1 MTSLLYLLKESN
13 SSVTCNASSRVGTRI
28 NPCTGP
34 FFGVSRSRTGSP
46 NAAVLPVPVCACAI
60 ISLCLSSSNKTGMVS
75 FWIGEGVSKPLALIA
90 GRVFSP
96 SPSAV
101 NSSNCV
107 IKSFFSRKN
116 AYFPGTVRLCSVA
129 AGLPTFILS
138 RPVQNSYSSG
148 ALAGRYADTSAIY
161 FAGLPL
167 RYSVPDSEQ
176 WDHSCTTKL
185 KQ

>member
-138 RPVQNSYSSG
+138 RPVQNSYS
-148 ALAGRYADTSAIY
+148 AVLWPADTPTLPLSILPACRSAIP
-161 FAGLPL
+161 FRTANNGIIHAQLN
-167 RYSVPDSEQ
+167 
-176 WDHSCTTKL
+176 
-185 KQ
+185 